1 MYMFLISKK
10 LNKRSK
16 FLLLLSTK
24 KDKTISNIRKL
35 NLSFYAIPIIPNN
48 LLKINLALLTYR
60 TI

>member
-35 NLSFYAIPIIPNN
+35 NLAFYAIPIIPDN